1 MHEMSIAESIVE
13 IIRETLGEDNHRKL
27 VSVTV
32 EVGELTAVVPES
44 LEFCFN
50 AIIETT
56 PYRGAKI
63 HIKNVPLTGQCPDCE
78 KEFPIQKFSFVCPE
92 CGSRQIK
99 ILGGQE
105 LKVSEL
111 EVEDNGTGNH
121 R

>member
-13 IIRETLGEDNHRKL
+13 IIRETLGESENRRL

-63 HIKNVPLTGQCPDCE
+63 HIRNVPLTGRCQECGEEFHIE
-78 KEFPIQKFSFVCPE
+78 KYAFVCPK
-92 CGSRQIK
+92 CGSTRIQV
-99 ILGGQE
+99 LGGQE

-111 EVEDNGTGNH
+111 EVDENGTGDH